1 LLRIELQCGNYI
13 YDMRKD
19 DMFKGLN
26 NLVDLF
32 IKLVEI
38 KRDKVYHW
46 VYMLLKLVL
55 LLQLTTTSVERV
67 FSAMTFVKNK
77 LKNKTMYSLLDDCFA
92 IFVDRGISLQV
103 GEDDDVINN
112 FMAIKR
118 RRPNKK

>member
-1 LLRIELQCGNYI
+1 
-13 YDMRKD
+13 MRKD

-67 FSAMTFVKNK
+67 FYAMTFVKNK

-92 IFVDRGISLQV
+92 IFVDRGNSLQV